1 MFSLAKGKLFR
12 VNSDGSDGEL
22 FQTKNTTFTI
32 GTSPF
37 SDCCVS
43 DATSD
48 AATHLA
54 FEISRDDLGRVS
66 TNAFATN
73 FDW

>member
-1 MFSLAKGKLFR
+1 MFSLAKGKLIR
-12 VNSDGSDGEL
+12 VNSDGSDGKP
-22 FQTKNTTFTI
+22 FQTKNSTFTI

-43 DATSD
+43 DSSSD

-66 TNAFATN
+66 TYA
-73 FDW
+73 W